1 MIDPLSSRLKE
12 KYVELICSSNPKG
25 LLSRLMVYQLPLD
38 ETLKIAT
45 HHNITDAVAYL
56 EFKIGRTQ
64 NAMELIKKVR

>member
-1 MIDPLSSRLKE
+1 MIDPLSSRLRE